1 MNGYYINKGTD
12 VNEVKNKWSALG
24 FLDSAKEESKGKVA
38 MSLEIIQKFYIFNN
52 LVGDDYVKS
61 LIFPVIVRIMR
72 DTKKTYTFLEL
83 VTEVMNIFA
92 KFSDLA
98 ESFDFEE
105 FKKEKVSQK
114 NLDREACLVS
124 KFCSEYFKEL

>member
-1 MNGYYINKGTD
+1 
-12 VNEVKNKWSALG
+12 
-24 FLDSAKEESKGKVA
+24 
-38 MSLEIIQKFYIFNN
+38 
-52 LVGDDYVKS
+52 
-61 LIFPVIVRIMR
+61 MR

>member
-1 MNGYYINKGTD
+1 MNGYLINKHTD
-12 VNEVKNKWSALG
+12 VNEVKNKWSVFGL
-24 FLDSAKEESKGKVA
+24 LDSVKEENKDKTA

-52 LVGDDYVKS
+52 LVGDDYVKT

-72 DTKKTYTFLEL
+72 DNKKIYTFLEL
-83 VTEVMNIFA
+83 VTEVMNVFA

-105 FKKEKVSQK
+105 FKKEKVLQK
-114 NLDREACLVS
+114 ELDREACLVS
-124 KFCSEYFKEL
+124 KFCSEYQCL